1 MCREVPPSLYTW
13 SPIPKVTPPSI
24 LTCTL
29 RSPLVAHLHPGTLPH
44 PVAYTHLSHPVLS
57 AAAHLMEQ
65 SRSFTGVVLP

>member
-1 MCREVPPSLYTW
+1 MLPSLYTW

-29 RSPLVAHLHPGTLPH
+29 RSPLVVYIQVHSLILWRTRICPTLC
-44 PVAYTHLSHPVLS
+44 SG

-65 SRSFTGVVLP
+65 SRSFTLGAYIP